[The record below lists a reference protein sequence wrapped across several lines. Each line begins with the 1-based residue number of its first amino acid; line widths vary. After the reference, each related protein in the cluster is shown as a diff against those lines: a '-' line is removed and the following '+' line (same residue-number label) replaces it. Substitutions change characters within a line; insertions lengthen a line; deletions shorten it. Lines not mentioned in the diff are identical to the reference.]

1 MAGSQTLRLSVGR
14 VAAALTV
21 SLLTIAGHALAQNP
35 SPPLPPAGT
44 PAASFDPATGGTR
57 PSTRP
62 LSPAGTPAASYDDI
76 VDSVTTPDVMPAPTT
91 ASGATNYASYGV
103 APAPRVVQG
112 IFGTVTESVFGQPD
126 PDTWRPLQCSTL
138 FSEGW
143 NESWVPS
150 PNGSGGAPRQGWI
163 NAADGNMYRLW
174 FFTFGQ
180 AFNQGSK
187 GNAYLGAY
195 TLYTPLSRR
204 LLLITNI
211 PFVLRNSAASG
222 LPTIDPSGLTVPT
235 SKNHTTFGDISFT
248 PRVLLHETKD
258 FSLTSEVAVLVPTGN
273 QPLAGKTALI
283 PAFSF
288 WNNFAGRWVIR
299 GGIGD
304 YIPLGGGGSDNLIS
318 QLAIGQTLTDHDVP
332 LFGDFTWYVSTVV
345 NTPLSYGQHTSV
357 TLTPGMRTHL
367 GRDWYFLAGLPT
379 PLTTQRIGDIGM
391 IFWFMKAW

>member
-1 MAGSQTLRLSVGR
+1 MAGCQNLCMRGGQL
-14 VAAALTV
+14 AAALALYFFTFAG
-21 SLLTIAGHALAQNP
+21 LTRAQDP
-35 SPPLPPAGT
+35 LPPLPPAGMPARNFSDLVDDSVST
-44 PAASFDPATGGTR
+44 PETIIGPMTGHQPSVDPGIGMV
-57 PSTRP
+57 
-62 LSPAGTPAASYDDI
+62 PAGT
-76 VDSVTTPDVMPAPTT
+76 
-91 ASGATNYASYGV
+91 
-103 APAPRVVQG
+103 RVETG
-112 IFGTVTESVFGQPD
+112 FFETIRESIFGKPD
-126 PDTWRPLQCSTL
+126 PDTWRPLPCSTL

-143 NESWVPS
+143 LEPWVPS

-174 FFTFGQ
+174 FFTFAQ
-180 AFNQGSK
+180 AFNQGPK
-187 GNAYLGAY
+187 GNAYLGSY

-211 PFVLRNSAASG
+211 PFVVRNSVSSG
-222 LPTIDPSGLTVPT
+222 LPIISPTGQTTPT
-235 SKNHTTFGDISFT
+235 SKNHTTFGDLSFT
-248 PRVLLHETKD
+248 PRVLLHETQD
-258 FSLTSEVAVLVPTGN
+258 FSLTSELAVLVPTGN

-304 YIPLGGGGSDNLIS
+304 YIPLGGGGTDNLIS

-345 NTPLSYGQHTSV
+345 NTPLSHGQHTGV
-357 TLTPGMRTHL
+357 NLTPGMRTHL
-367 GRDWYFLAGLPT
+367 GNDWYFLAGLPT
-379 PLTTQRIGDIGM
+379 PLTSQRIGDIGM

>member
-1 MAGSQTLRLSVGR
+1 MAGSQTLRLRGGR
-14 VAAALTV
+14 YAAALV
-21 SLLTIAGHALAQNP
+21 LSLSTFAGRARAQDP
-35 SPPLPPAGT
+35 SPPLPPTGMPSQSLADLVDS
-44 PAASFDPATGGTR
+44 ASPPETIAW
-57 PSTRP
+57 PMSAP
-62 LSPAGTPAASYDDI
+62 QPSYDPG
-76 VDSVTTPDVMPAPTT
+76 VGMAPA
-91 ASGATNYASYGV
+91 
-103 APAPRVVQG
+103 APRVVMG
-112 IFGTVTESVFGQPD
+112 PFETITESVFCTPD
-126 PDTWRPLQCSTL
+126 PDTWRPLPCSTL

-143 NESWVPS
+143 NEAWVPS

-174 FFTFGQ
+174 FFTFAQ
-180 AFNQGSK
+180 AFNQGPK

-211 PFVLRNSAASG
+211 PFVLRNNAGSG
-222 LPTIDPSGLTVPT
+222 LPIISPT
-235 SKNHTTFGDISFT
+235 GMTQPTKDHTTFGDISFT
-248 PRVLLHETKD
+248 PRVLLHETQD
-258 FSLTSEVAVLVPTGN
+258 WSFTAETAVLIPTGN
-273 QPLAGKTALI
+273 QPLAGKTALV
-283 PAFSF
+283 PNVSF

-304 YIPLGGGGSDNLIS
+304 YIPLGGGGSDSLIS

-345 NTPLSYGQHTSV
+345 NTPLRDGQHTSV
-357 TLTPGMRTHL
+357 TLTPGIRTHL